1 MTFLRSVRLG
11 LAAKLAVSVIV
22 STAVF
27 FTLFGFINLR
37 VERRQSEGLMVQSAD
52 RVADIILRSTRYDMM
67 RHDRDALYNVLQ
79 EVGSEPGIQ
88 RIRIFNRDGHI
99 VFSTEAREI
108 DTAVDKSAEA
118 CYGCH
123 AQSQPLAKLNRP
135 DRARPFWD
143 KQGHHLIAVIRP
155 IANAPECSSAACHVH
170 DAGQRVLG
178 VVDAQLS
185 LAPVDAQ
192 IAHNQASLGWFLL
205 GGIVLGSGLAV
216 AFIWRV
222 VYRPVKELIDGTH
235 RVREGDLNYRLPVRS
250 DDELGYLAA
259 GFNKMTAEVAGVQAK
274 IEEQV
279 RRKTAELER
288 IHRTLLSSEKMA
300 SIGKLA
306 ATVAHEINN
315 PLFGILTYAR
325 LVERGVLK
333 SEMANRD
340 EMAEQLQTIE
350 RESKRCGELVKNLL
364 TFSRQKASERE
375 PNDLNTIVDHA
386 VLLVKHKLEMQN
398 IELVERFAEGLPAVD
413 CDANQIQQVALVL
426 MMNASEAM
434 PSGGR
439 LEVITEL
446 DGSTGEAALRVKD
459 TGCGIPQDVLPRI
472 FDPFFTTKEDQNRT
486 GLGLAVAYSIVEQHG
501 GEIKVDSTPGQG
513 TEFRVALP
521 LSAAAV
527 AAASK

>member
-1 MTFLRSVRLG
+1 
-11 LAAKLAVSVIV
+11 
-22 STAVF
+22 
-27 FTLFGFINLR
+27 
-37 VERRQSEGLMVQSAD
+37 
-52 RVADIILRSTRYDMM
+52 
-67 RHDRDALYNVLQ
+67 
-79 EVGSEPGIQ
+79 
-88 RIRIFNRDGHI
+88 
-99 VFSTEAREI
+99 
-108 DTAVDKSAEA
+108 
-118 CYGCH
+118 
-123 AQSQPLAKLNRP
+123 
-135 DRARPFWD
+135 
-143 KQGHHLIAVIRP
+143 
-155 IANAPECSSAACHVH
+155 
-170 DAGQRVLG
+170 
-178 VVDAQLS
+178 
-185 LAPVDAQ
+185 
-192 IAHNQASLGWFLL
+192 
-205 GGIVLGSGLAV
+205 
-216 AFIWRV
+216 
-222 VYRPVKELIDGTH
+222 
-235 RVREGDLNYRLPVRS
+235 
-250 DDELGYLAA
+250 
-259 GFNKMTAEVAGVQAK
+259 
-274 IEEQV
+274 V

-398 IELVERFAEGLPAVD
+398 IELVERFAEGLPPVD